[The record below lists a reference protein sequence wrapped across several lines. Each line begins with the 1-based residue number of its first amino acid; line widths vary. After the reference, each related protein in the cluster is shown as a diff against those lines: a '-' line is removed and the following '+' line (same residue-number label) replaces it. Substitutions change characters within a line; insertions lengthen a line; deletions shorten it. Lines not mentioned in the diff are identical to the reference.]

1 LNNVLLLNMSYEP
14 LNVCSWKRAMILLL
28 KGKAEQL
35 EHNCKLINNK
45 LPSPTVIRLL
55 YYVRV
60 PYKAIP
66 LTRKNILH
74 RDNYICQYCGRHNSS
89 MTIDHIIPRSRGG
102 KNQWDNVV
110 TACIRCNNLKGNK
123 TPQEAGMNLIENVLT
138 PSNKLRFEI
147 TKYREMLQDWS
158 KYLEA

>member
-1 LNNVLLLNMSYEP
+1 MSNVLLLNMSYEP
-14 LNVCSWKRAMILLL
+14 LNLCSWKRAMVLLM

-45 LPSPTVIRLL
+45 IESPTVIRLL
-55 YYVRV
+55 YYVVV

-66 LTRKNILH
+66 LTRKNIIH
-74 RDNYICQYCGRHNSS
+74 RDNYVCQYCGKRNQNL
-89 MTIDHIIPRSRGG
+89 TIDHIIPRSRGG

-110 TACIRCNNLKGNK
+110 TACIKCNNLKGNK
-123 TPQEAGMNLIENVLT
+123 TPQEAGMNLQQKTLA

-147 TKYREMLQDWS
+147 TKYNEMKQAWS
-158 KYLEA
+158 KYL